1 MPPRSSRPQDYTRP
15 YDQWEPEE
23 YVFYEGEGYHR
34 GFFDPFQEP
43 RSQEAGAR
51 RGGHAGRGPRNYR
64 RSDER
69 IREDVCNRLTEAGHV
84 DAGDIGVRVENG
96 EVTLEGTVDSRRE
109 KRLAEDLAA
118 EVRGVRDVENRLRVA
133 AHADSRDEAAGV
145 QVQGTDSHSGSGFLT
160 DRGSERS
167 RRAAGPP
174 GNRAR

>member
-1 MPPRSSRPQDYTRP
+1 MPPRSSGPRGYTRP

-34 GFFDPFQEP
+34 GFFEPFQEP
-43 RSQEAGAR
+43 RSQEDAAR
-51 RGGHAGRGPRNYR
+51 RGGYAGRGPRNYR

-69 IREDVCNRLTEAGHV
+69 IREDVCERLEEAGHV
-84 DAGDIGVRVENG
+84 DASDIEVRVENG
-96 EVTLEGTVDSRRE
+96 EVTLEGTVKSRRE

-118 EVRGVRDVENRLRVA
+118 EVRGVRDVQNALRVA
-133 AHADSRDEAAGV
+133 AQAATREAAADV

-174 GNRAR
+174 GNRAG